1 SLALVDLYF
10 RTGPTMASMRTS
22 VWLNVLS
29 LQILNAWAFPVLSA
43 EQYPGYEVPWPMG
56 IGTAVLE
63 VLREAG
69 NFVREL
75 PKQVEKSVG
84 TEAAPSTEE
93 PLRPRVPHRF
103 SSKMTVISS
112 ETGVPSTGAGF
123 FAQDADRKTMRLESL
138 RPFPGTGELLTNM
151 TSLMRANESWDIT
164 GGNHP
169 MCRQLP
175 MFGAQR
181 FADLFSWA
189 ASPILSQYAGERTV
203 DGRNCSLWRLHAK
216 NASMSL
222 CASGDIPVELNMSVF
237 IKGSTGSAKNFNS
250 TYRFFGALTV
260 GSEVPDFL
268 FQKPSICGSFV
279 PPCENGRGLD
289 PVELDAYV
297 FHPGLSV
304 ADYNIEDQNVADLA
318 GDALFICMDC
328 LQNQSSFIDHNY
340 SLISRYI
347 LQVSPAFGQYAL
359 CNGYPDTKPPGPSCI
374 GGDPRLV
381 GKEAPFFAG
390 DDESRCTATSP
401 IGFWFGLPKG
411 GHCPPGQ
418 VPGKD
423 AWAGGCT
430 WSVQKRLKTI
440 HQACLLKD
448 HGYLNYC
455 KADFLEKKGFP
466 RSMAALQA
474 AFASE
479 DPTQGGCK
487 DVGGPDSEPE
497 SIVV

>member
-43 EQYPGYEVPWPMG
+43 EQYPGYE
-56 IGTAVLE
+56 VLE